1 MIVDVRRYTLKPGQ
15 LGPYLARYGAAGYP
29 AQARHLG
36 EALGWFVVD
45 VGPQNQVLHL
55 WSYADAADMEA
66 RRAAMAADADW
77 VDVRKDFKGL
87 FAAQETEVMTVIPG
101 LPYTRSDKAPG
112 LVDIR
117 IYTLHHGELP
127 GFLDVLAT
135 RSAPVQARHW
145 TDNIAYLVSRTGR
158 QNRIMHLWGH
168 ADHAERLARRQ
179 ALLADPDWQ
188 DCMKTFL
195 PMMAD
200 MQTFT
205 AVPAPFWTRPGE
217 GG

>member
-1 MIVDVRRYTLKPGQ
+1 MIVDVRRYTLKPGH

-29 AQARHLG
+29 AQTRHLG
-36 EALGWFVVD
+36 EALGWFVSD
-45 VGPQNQVLHL
+45 VGPQNHVLHL
-55 WSYADAADMEA
+55 WGYRDAADMEA
-66 RRAAMAADADW
+66 RRATMAVDPDWDA
-77 VDVRKDFKGL
+77 VRKDFTGL
-87 FAAQETEVMTVIPG
+87 FAAQETQVMTAIPG
-101 LPYTRSDKAPG
+101 LPYTRSTAAPG

-117 IYTLHHGELP
+117 IYTLHHGTLG
-127 GFLDVLAT
+127 GFLDFLAT

-145 TDNIAYLVSRTGR
+145 SDNIAYLASRTGH
-158 QNRIMHLWGH
+158 QNRIMHIWGH

-205 AVPAPFWTRPGE
+205 AVPAPFWTRPRAE
-217 GG
+217 G